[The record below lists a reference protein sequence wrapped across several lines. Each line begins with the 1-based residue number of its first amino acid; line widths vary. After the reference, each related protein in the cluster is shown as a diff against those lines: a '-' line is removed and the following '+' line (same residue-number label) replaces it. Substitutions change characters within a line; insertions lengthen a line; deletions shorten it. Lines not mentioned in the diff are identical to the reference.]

1 MAPSQTALF
10 QETSLSLFDI
20 IPFWGLVVDKDLRIL
35 HYNAAAAGFFA
46 EKEESALRR
55 RTGDILHCLHAAD
68 HPAGCGRGE
77 FCKDCIVRNAVN
89 EAYRGNQVVRRRAK
103 LEFKL
108 HEIPVRVYA
117 LITASPF
124 NYDGQPL
131 TMLLIEDIREI
142 AELQRLIPMC
152 CKCRKVR
159 DQQNSWIKL
168 EGYFKTTWDVDFSHG
183 FCPECLAEEM
193 KMI

>member
-1 MAPSQTALF
+1 LNK
-10 QETSLSLFDI
+10 
-20 IPFWGLVVDKDLRIL
+20 IP
-35 HYNAAAAGFFA
+35 A
-46 EKEESALRR
+46 S
-55 RTGDILHCLHAAD
+55 
-68 HPAGCGRGE
+68 
-77 FCKDCIVRNAVN
+77 
-89 EAYRGNQVVRRRAK
+89 
-103 LEFKL
+103 
-108 HEIPVRVYA
+108 VYP